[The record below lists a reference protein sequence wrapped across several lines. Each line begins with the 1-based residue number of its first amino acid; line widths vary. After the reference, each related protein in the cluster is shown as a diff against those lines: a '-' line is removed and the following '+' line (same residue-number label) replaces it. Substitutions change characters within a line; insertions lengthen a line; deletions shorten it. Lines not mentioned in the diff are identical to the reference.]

1 MSGQPND
8 QRRRRAGERTPD
20 EARSPVAEERPHVE
34 TRPTE
39 PSEGR
44 AHTRVVAEEQTVP
57 VELERE
63 AVRVEQREVADRPA
77 GGEELF
83 QEGCAGR
90 LGHPC
95 VLPATYATRR

>member
-1 MSGQPND
+1 MSGQADD
-8 QRRRRAGERTPD
+8 QRRRRAGEQTAD
-20 EARSPVAEERPHVE
+20 EARPPVAEEQSHSGMRPA
-34 TRPTE
+34 E
-39 PSEGR
+39 PGDVR
-44 AHTRVVAEEQTVP
+44 AHKRVVEEEQTVP